1 MFAQSRLAELEI
13 NSCEDFAMFHCADV
27 FSECFICITFH
38 ILELL

>member
-13 NSCEDFAMFHCADV
+13 NSCEDFAMFHSV
-27 FSECFICITFH
+27 ECFICITFH